1 MTRADR
7 ILILL
12 VVCAMPFLY
21 LHLWFGNGPAT
32 FVQILNGSS
41 APVTEPLQ
49 PDRMLRVAG
58 ALGESIIE
66 VRNGRTRFVRS
77 PCTTK
82 VCVHSGWLTSDG
94 EFAACLPNRISLTLV
109 GQDPRF
115 DAINF

>member
-12 VVCAMPFLY
+12 AVCAMPFLY
-21 LHLWFGNGPAT
+21 THLWFGDEPAGL
-32 FVQILNGSS
+32 VHIRNGSN
-41 APVTEPLQ
+41 APLIETLH
-49 PDRMLRVAG
+49 PDRTLRITG

-66 VRNGRTRFVRS
+66 VSNGRIRFASS
-77 PCTTK
+77 PCTTQA
-82 VCVHSGWLTSDG
+82 CVHSGWLTYAG

-109 GQDPRF
+109 GKEPRY